1 MPISGG
7 GWTIWF
13 DPSSLVISLQQTP
26 VEPCSKE
33 QSLVLASSGEICE
46 AHWTKGLHTSSLGQ
60 VFCTALAAAPA
71 AAGGSAGVAWFVGS
85 VKISPYFYIFSKFN
99 ANLVVVSYSSKKL
112 SSVTF
117 IMKFPKM

>member
-1 MPISGG
+1 MPILLIPISGG

-46 AHWTKGLHTSSLGQ
+46 AHWTKGLQASSLGQ
-60 VFCTALAAAPA
+60 VFCTALAAA
-71 AAGGSAGVAWFVGS
+71 AGGSAGVAWLVGS
-85 VKISPYFYIFSKFN
+85 VKIS
-99 ANLVVVSYSSKKL
+99 
-112 SSVTF
+112 
-117 IMKFPKM
+117 